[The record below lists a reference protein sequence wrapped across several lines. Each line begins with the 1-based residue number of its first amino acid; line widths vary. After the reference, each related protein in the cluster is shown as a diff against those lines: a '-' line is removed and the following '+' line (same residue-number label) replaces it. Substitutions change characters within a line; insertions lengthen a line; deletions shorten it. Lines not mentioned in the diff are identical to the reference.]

1 MKDKIIINPQNI
13 LNLISKMDSNYQVQ
27 LKISKGEIKDLL
39 AEITDLLIINANMP
53 ETDELPN

>member
-1 MKDKIIINPQNI
+1 
-13 LNLISKMDSNYQVQ
+13 MDSNYQVQ

>member
-1 MKDKIIINPQNI
+1 MKAKIIINPQNI

-53 ETDELPN
+53 EPDELPN